1 MDISMLFWRL
11 EEVVKTSD
19 KRRKA
24 NESTKEA
31 KWMVK
36 REYKKNEEAKE
47 PNQTSSKMQK
57 HGPYSATEPK
67 YSRKK

>member
-57 HGPYSATEPK
+57 HEPCSATAPK